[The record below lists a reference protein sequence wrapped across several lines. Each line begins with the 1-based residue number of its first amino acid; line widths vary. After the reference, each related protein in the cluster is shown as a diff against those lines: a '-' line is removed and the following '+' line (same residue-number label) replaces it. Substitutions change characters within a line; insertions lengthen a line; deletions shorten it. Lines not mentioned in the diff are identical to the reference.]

1 VVTFKNLECTTQMST
16 SNNAMKGICQT
27 AEDCGENNGMASGN
41 CASGF
46 GVCCFY
52 KVDKCEGTVN
62 IVNNITHIQNE
73 EFPAAFPVASTPVAK
88 TCTYSIKGASDICQ
102 IRLDFETG
110 VFTQETTGAC
120 TTDTVTVTSPS
131 GVNPPVICGTVTGS
145 HMYVETGRSDTA
157 ATVAIAIGAAAGSRM
172 WKIKITLLE
181 CNNPSKA
188 RADCLQYYTG
198 KSGRMFSFNKEEGM
212 IQNQNYRIC
221 IRQEKGHCSMQVSE
235 TNPGSTSPDSF
246 QLDNAIA
253 SAHGSVGTDC
263 TNSFL
268 EIDNQRHCGTFF
280 TDADME
286 AAAASVTDPS
296 APFDVLVV
304 TRTGANIGTSFD
316 LTYTQV
322 PC

>member
-1 VVTFKNLECTTQMST
+1 M
-16 SNNAMKGICQT
+16 G
-27 AEDCGENNGMASGN
+27 
-41 CASGF
+41 
-46 GVCCFY
+46 Y

-157 ATVAIAIGAAAGSRM
+157 AKVAIAIGAAAGSRM

-221 IRQEKGHCSMQVSE
+221 IRQEKGHCSKQDSE

-246 QLDNAIA
+246 HE
-253 SAHGSVGTDC
+253 S
-263 TNSFL
+263 
-268 EIDNQRHCGTFF
+268 DNQRHCGTFF

-316 LTYTQV
+316 L
-322 PC
+322 PIL